1 MSFCY
6 NSLHLFKSQYSYTF
20 EPTTA
25 DASLQRESLV
35 IRRNDGNVSLNG
47 ILSLTSPTV
56 SNSGPGRTRNHLIII
71 TGKTKIGNYQEHE
84 IFKIQGVE
92 LLPINRNYNITES
105 QKQDDA
111 KYLEMVHKLMEL
123 DYYFSY
129 TKDITRSVQSGL
141 YVNKSAPL
149 WQQADDRFY
158 WNRYLQTQLIELTE
172 HEPDQNLSRF
182 ILPVICGFCHIS
194 ELNFT
199 YILIS
204 RRNKYRSGA
213 RYHCRGIDEQ
223 ANVANFVETEQI
235 LVTRDAIRSYV
246 QTRGSIPLFWRQEV
260 GLKYKPKLVL
270 DNRSETEN
278 LFRQHFNKL
287 FQQYGPQ
294 IAINLINKD
303 GYEKPLGDEFER
315 QAFLMNDER
324 LKYIHF
330 DFHHECRKMQWHN
343 ISKLIQSIEQDLITQ
358 SYCKIVGDKV
368 SRQLSTTR
376 TNCID
381 CLDRT
386 NVVQSILAKR
396 MLEIQL
402 REEGVLSDID
412 GLETLEFYKKFQ
424 NVWSDNAD
432 AISTQ
437 YSGTGVVQDV
447 GISITR
453 YVKNHYL
460 DGFRQD
466 GFDLILGIYSIEQT
480 SPFIKKPQD
489 TLYTVF
495 FGLLVTLITIIFTLQ
510 SQTFYQFLIRFVLA
524 VGAIYMCSRLLNDH
538 QHDLVSLPQLIK
550 PKVKREYS
558 AVDQWQ
564 NTLKQL

>member
-1 MSFCY
+1 MIHSAPPSATLGQEERVLC
-6 NSLHLFKSQYSYTF
+6 H
-20 EPTTA
+20 
-25 DASLQRESLV
+25 
-35 IRRNDGNVSLNG
+35 G
-47 ILSLTSPTV
+47 ILGIIHLH
-56 SNSGPGRTRNHLIII
+56 GGNHLIII
-71 TGKTKIGNYQEHE
+71 TGKLKIGNFEQHE
-84 IFKIQGVE
+84 IFKIKRIE
-92 LLPINRNYNITES
+92 LLPINKNYNITES
-105 QKQDDA
+105 QKQDDS
-111 KYLEMVHKLMEL
+111 KYLDMVYKLMEL

-158 WNRYLQTQLIELTE
+158 WNKYLQTQLIELTE
-172 HEPDQNLSRF
+172 HEPDQN
-182 ILPVICGFCHIS
+182 
-194 ELNFT
+194 
-199 YILIS
+199 
-204 RRNKYRSGA
+204 
-213 RYHCRGIDEQ
+213 D
-223 ANVANFVETEQI
+223 
-235 LVTRDAIRSYV
+235 
-246 QTRGSIPLFWRQEV
+246 
-260 GLKYKPKLVL
+260 
-270 DNRSETEN
+270 N
-278 LFRQHFNKL
+278 LFKQHFNKL
-287 FQQYGPQ
+287 FQLYGPQ

-343 ISKLIQSIEQDLITQ
+343 ISKLVQSIEQDLITQ
-358 SYCKIVGDKV
+358 SFCKVSGDKIT
-368 SRQLSTTR
+368 RQLSTTR

-396 MLEIQL
+396 VLEIQL
-402 REEGVLSDID
+402 RQEGILSDID
-412 GLETLEFYKKFQ
+412 GLETLDFYKKFQ

-432 AISTQ
+432 AISNQ
-437 YSGTGVVQDV
+437 YSGTGALKTDFTRTGKRTPLGVVQDL

-460 DGFRQD
+460 DGLRQD
-466 GFDLILGIYSIEQT
+466 GFDLILGTYSIEQT

-489 TLYTVF
+489 VLYTVF
-495 FGLLVTLITIIFTLQ
+495 FGVLVTLITIIFTLQ
-510 SQTFYQFLIRFVLA
+510 AHTFYQFLIRFILA
-524 VGAIYMCSRLLNDH
+524 LGATVMCSRLLNEH
-538 QHDLVSLPQLIK
+538 QQDLVSLPQLIK
-550 PKVKREYS
+550 PKIKREYS